1 MAARRIGLGLTLGL
15 FGLAGLPTPGHALA
29 ICVDSK
35 ELAIQ
40 KDECMSRGL
49 TVMNKYFGQS
59 QHDAGA
65 VLGFQGK
72 DNAAAILC
80 DRAAKGFVFFSVAS
94 TDENICRPN
103 IQRLMNEF

>member
-1 MAARRIGLGLTLGL
+1 MAARCIGLASAAAFLGL
-15 FGLAGLPTPGHALA
+15 MGFSTPGHALA

-40 KDECMSRGL
+40 KDECVRRGL
-49 TVMNKYFGQS
+49 AVMNKYFGQT

-65 VLGFQGK
+65 VFGFQGR

-94 TDENICRPN
+94 TDENVCRPN
-103 IQRLMNEF
+103 IQRLMNDF